1 MFVVSTLV
9 TLEETLF
16 ITGVCSC
23 SETAFLE
30 TSSQLSSDYENLFCS
45 GEVEQFKQP
54 SYLAAAAFFVKC
66 SALQGDWVSVVP
78 LMVGMSRQGKRREYP
93 ALE

>member
-1 MFVVSTLV
+1 MFVVRSLV

-23 SETAFLE
+23 NETAFLE
-30 TSSQLSSDYENLFCS
+30 TSSQLSSDYENLFCR

-66 SALQGDWVSVVP
+66 SILQGDWFNVLPFNGWHVEA
-78 LMVGMSRQGKRREYP
+78 GKEKSILR
-93 ALE
+93 